1 MLCTLKA
8 FMPRSPVQSVRWGAG
23 SFVGR
28 GVAAASGPDRRSLAM
43 RGDEE
48 VVQAV

>member
-1 MLCTLKA
+1 MHPQGLYAKKPC
-8 FMPRSPVQSVRWGAG
+8 SECQVG
-23 SFVGR
+23 SWQLRGGG